1 MTECVMANGM
11 VKTYNAARGFG
22 FIKPDGP
29 REDIFFHLCEYPL
42 GKPPAVGAR
51 VIYDL
56 APDGSGRT
64 QAVNVQLR
72 Q

>member
-1 MTECVMANGM
+1 MANGI

-22 FIKPDGP
+22 FIKPDGG
-29 REDIFFHLCEYPL
+29 REDILFHLCEYPL
-42 GKPPAVGAR
+42 GKLPKAGAR

-56 APDGSGRT
+56 VQDRSGRT

>member
-1 MTECVMANGM
+1 MANGI

-22 FIKPDGP
+22 FIKPDGG
-29 REDIFFHLCEYPL
+29 REDILFHLCEYPL
-42 GKPPAVGAR
+42 GKLPEVGAR

-56 APDGSGRT
+56 VQDRSGRT